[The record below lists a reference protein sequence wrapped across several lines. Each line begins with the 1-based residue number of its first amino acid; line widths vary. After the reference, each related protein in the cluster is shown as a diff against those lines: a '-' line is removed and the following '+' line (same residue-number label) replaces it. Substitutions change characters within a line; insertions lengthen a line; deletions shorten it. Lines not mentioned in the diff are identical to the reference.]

1 MKIYNRH
8 TIDIQM
14 KNDSK
19 ILIRLPKKSKLKF
32 QKKCEKELI
41 DMSVKIRQL
50 ILKELEYE

>member
-1 MKIYNRH
+1 
-8 TIDIQM
+8 M

-19 ILIRLPKKSKLKF
+19 ILIRLPKKEKLKF

-50 ILKELEYE
+50 ILKELQEK